1 MKTNLKELK
10 QEISKLNTA
19 ANKRYLKH
27 LLSPLEQAVLRHA
40 FQPFRY
46 KIDGVFVYISATA
59 CKKLLAGLIH
69 RIQLMNHLVDKDKQ
83 SVHIPFNLRET
94 FDNPTIVL
102 SLHPILRNKLCRLEC
117 YTLFSISKCR
127 KSFFI
132 EKGFS
137 LRSIQTIEALFTKY
151 NCSKLFK

>member
-46 KIDGVFVYISATA
+46 KIDSVFVYISATA
-59 CKKLLAGLIH
+59 CKKLLVGLIH

-83 SVHIPFNLRET
+83 STGIPFNLRET
-94 FDNPTIVL
+94 FDDPAIIL
-102 SLHPILRNKLCRLEC
+102 SLHPTLRNKLCRLEC
-117 YTLFSISKCR
+117 YTMFSIIKQG
-127 KSFFI
+127 KQYFI
-132 EKGFS
+132 EKGFG
-137 LRSIQTIEALFTKY
+137 IKAMQTIDTLFTKY